1 MRLALVSL
9 YDLENYAVRVLACYL
24 RQRGHQVL
32 EVYFKDWKNNGL
44 IWPSD
49 SELHNTVQRL
59 RLFGAEMVGFSL
71 RASAY
76 LKVCTF
82 LAEHLRRE
90 LGVPILL
97 GGVHPTLCPESVL
110 QLCDYVVR
118 GEAEEAMAELL
129 ARLDAGEPT
138 HDVANVW
145 TLQQGQ
151 LHQNDFRPLIQDLAL
166 ISRRDFLHP
175 DKVVIDGDRTTTN
188 DPLLVDPIYLTSASR
203 GCPFHCSFCH
213 NSTMRKLHRGKG
225 KFWRLRPV
233 DDVMEELREARG
245 IFPHLRRI
253 RFDDEIFPQD
263 QAWVDEFCGRYPAD
277 VGLPFECFLE
287 PRAVSPGRVRA
298 LAAAGLD
305 VIYMGIQANERVS
318 DELYQRKNSSAA
330 ILDSVHLFYRLGI
343 DTRVQVMVDDPMST
357 EGDHRALFELLN
369 AFPRPFRLY
378 LFSMT
383 VMPGTELER
392 KLVSEGVI
400 TPDEVEGEATKT
412 FSQYRVSLDWDRPP
426 DEDFWVSMFVLVN
439 KPFLPPAVLEQLSH
453 SQWLRRHP
461 RLLARTASVFN
472 TISMASMVPA
482 SIARGEIGTRV
493 LRRFWNPGKWITA

>member
-9 YDLENYAVRVLACYL
+9 YDLENYAVRVLASYL
-24 RQRGHQVL
+24 RRRGHQVL
-32 EVYFKDWKNNGL
+32 ELYFKDWKNNGL
-44 IWPSD
+44 IWPSEA
-49 SELHNTVQRL
+49 ELRNTVKRL
-59 RLFGAEMVGFSL
+59 RLFGAQMVGFSL

-76 LKVCTF
+76 LKVCGF
-82 LAEHLRRE
+82 LAEHLKRE
-90 LGVPILL
+90 LDVPILL

-110 QLCDYVVR
+110 EICDYVVR

-129 ARLDAGEPT
+129 ERMDAGQPT

-145 TLQQGQ
+145 ARHEGQ
-151 LHQNDFRPLIQDLAL
+151 VCENDFRPLVQDLTQ

-175 DKVVIDGDRTTTN
+175 VKLVIDGDGMTTN

-225 KFWRLRPV
+225 RYWRLRPV
-233 DDVMEELREARG
+233 GDVMDELREAKG
-245 IFPHLRRI
+245 IFRHLRRI

-263 QAWVDEFCGRYPAD
+263 PKWVDEFCRRYPTD

-287 PRAVSPGRVRA
+287 PRAVDSQRVRM

-318 DELYQRKNSSAA
+318 DELYQRKNSSQA
-330 ILDSVHLFYRLGI
+330 ILDAVQLFHRLGI

-369 AFPRPFRLY
+369 AFPRPYRLY

-400 TPDEVEGEATKT
+400 TPEEVEGEATKT
-412 FSQYRVSLDWDRPP
+412 FSQYRVSLDWERPP
-426 DEDFWVSMFVLVN
+426 DEAFWVSMFELVN
-439 KPFLPPAVLEQLSH
+439 KPWLPPALLDQLSR
-453 SQWLRRHP
+453 SDWLRRHP
-461 RLLARTASVFN
+461 RLLAKTASVFN
-472 TISMASMVPA
+472 TVSMASMVPA
-482 SIARGEIGTRV
+482 SMARGEIGTRV

>member
-1 MRLALVSL
+1 MRVALVSL
-9 YDLENYAVRVLACYL
+9 YDLENYAVRVLAHFL

-32 EVYFKDWKNNGL
+32 ELYFKDWKNNGL
-44 IWPSD
+44 IWPSET
-49 SELHNTVQRL
+49 ELRNTVARL
-59 RLFGAEMVGFSL
+59 RMFGVQMVGFSL

-76 LKVCTF
+76 LKVCAF
-82 LAEHLRRE
+82 LAQRLRRE
-90 LGVPILL
+90 LQVPILL
-97 GGVHPTLCPESVL
+97 GGVHPTLCPDSVL
-110 QLCDYVVR
+110 ELADYVVR
-118 GEAEEAMAELL
+118 GEAEQAVAELL
-129 ARLDAGEPT
+129 ELLDAGQPT
-138 HDVANVW
+138 HDVANIW
-145 TLQQGQ
+145 TRQEGQ
-151 LHQNDFRPLIQDLAL
+151 LITNDFRPLVQDLTL

-175 DKVVIDGDRTTTN
+175 DKLVIDGDRMTSR
-188 DPLLVDPIYLTSASR
+188 DPLLVDPIYLTAASR

-225 KFWRLRPV
+225 RFWRLRSV
-233 DDVMEELREARG
+233 DDVLDELREARG
-245 IFPHLRRI
+245 IFSHLRRI

-263 QAWVDEFCGRYPAD
+263 QAWVDEFCQRYPTEI
-277 VGLPFECFLE
+277 GLPFECFLE
-287 PRAVSPGRVRA
+287 PRAVSPRRVRA
-298 LAAAGLD
+298 LSAAGLD

-412 FSQYRVSLDWDRPP
+412 FSQYRVSLDWQRPP
-426 DEDFWVSMFVLVN
+426 HEDFWVSMFVLVN
-439 KPFLPPAVLEQLSH
+439 KPWLPPALLERATH
-453 SQWLRRHP
+453 SAFLRSHP
-461 RLLARTASVFN
+461 RLLAGVATVAN
-472 TISMASMVPA
+472 TFSMAAMVPS